1 MEEELKPLKEKQ
13 KEIDQ
18 IASGF
23 SDIQNKY
30 TEGMHDIFYFLQMV
44 HHFTDLKNVSFQQ
57 RQVLKYTIDKLRILA
72 IVWVMENCMT
82 KLRRKFKL
90 CKTIWQLKKKN
101 WYKLKKNFQGKAF
114 SARGHLNVQN
124 DTKPEWAWLSWP
136 PVRESRVWIRSPH
149 RNL

>member
-1 MEEELKPLKEKQ
+1 MTQVRDCNKDLEHYAEYKKMAQEKERTLKSLNQDKDELGEQLNEMEEELKPLKEKQ

-101 WYKLKKNFQGKAF
+101 
-114 SARGHLNVQN
+114 
-124 DTKPEWAWLSWP
+124 
-136 PVRESRVWIRSPH
+136 
-149 RNL
+149 